1 MVRRFYLC
9 IHDKLVSIFLLFLS
23 YFFYNRLRIW
33 QKVSPGKASLF
44 KLLRY
49 IAVIALVLFFA
60 VATVRS
66 VIASIVT
73 IDPSIRRA
81 VKITYF
87 SMVITMR
94 AVSALPIVILGR
106 KLRDTINKFD
116 SSATDRKIF
125 LLKASFIPLPAL

>member
-1 MVRRFYLC
+1 
-9 IHDKLVSIFLLFLS
+9 LLFLKL
-23 YFFYNRLRIW
+23 FFLQQAKNLAESFPW
-33 QKVSPGKASLF
+33 QGKFVQVVAL
-44 KLLRY
+44 Y
-49 IAVIALVLFFA
+49 CVIALVLFFA

-66 VIASIVT
+66 VIASIVP

-106 KLRDTINKFD
+106 KLRDTIKKFD